1 VLYGGG
7 AFFVPYLMALLLV
20 GVPLTILEIGFGQ
33 FFQTGDIGVF
43 GGFHPRLR
51 GVGLSSVACGFMLVT
66 YYSVLIAW
74 VLNAFF
80 DSWSDNAP
88 WGKDNLTGGEAVDY
102 FINDIIGARTLPAD
116 GTPTRLVGKNVGYS
130 LLVWVLMYAATAA
143 GIKWT
148 GRLTFLTMGFPVV
161 LLLVFLGT
169 ALTLEGAANG
179 VKAYIGIWD
188 MEILKTQGEVWSVA
202 CSQIFFSIGLTFG
215 ILTAYGSHCPRDEP
229 IVLNSC
235 VIIFSNSLF
244 SILSGFAVF
253 AALGHLAYIEAVAVT
268 DLDYAGLSLVFGTW
282 PVVLNTLPG
291 KRYDICKTE
300 SSFVVLISL
309 T

>member
-1 VLYGGG
+1 VVYGGG
-7 AFFVPYLMALLLV
+7 AFFVPYFMALLLI
-20 GVPLTILEIGFGQ
+20 GIPLTILEIGFGQ

-88 WGKDNLTGGEAVDY
+88 WDNENLTGGEAVTY
-102 FINDIIGARTLPAD
+102 FVNDVIGAGTLPAD
-116 GTPTRLVGKNVGYS
+116 GTPTRIVGKNVGYS
-130 LLVWVLMYAATAA
+130 LLVWVLMYLATAF
-143 GIKWT
+143 GIKWA
-148 GRLTFLTMGFPVV
+148 GRLTFLTMGLPI
-161 LLLVFLGT
+161 LLLFVFLGK
-169 ALTLEGAANG
+169 ALTLEGAEDG
-179 VKAYIGIWD
+179 VKEYIGIWD
-188 MEILKTQGEVWSVA
+188 MSILKSQGEVWSVA

-229 IVLNSC
+229 AVLNSC
-235 VIIFSNSLF
+235 VIAFSNSLF
-244 SILSGFAVF
+244 SVISGFAVF
-253 AALGHLAYIEAVAVT
+253 AALGHLAHLEGVGVT
-268 DLDYAGLSLVFGTW
+268 DLDFAGFSLVFGTW

-291 KRYDICKTE
+291 KRYDVCETE
-300 SSFVVLISL
+300 ASSLF
-309 T
+309 

>member
-1 VLYGGG
+1 VVYGGG
-7 AFFVPYLMALLLV
+7 AFFVPYGMCLLLV
-20 GVPLTILEIGFGQ
+20 GIPLTILEIGFGQ

-88 WGKDNLTGGEAVDY
+88 WGNENLTGEIAVNY
-102 FINDIIGARTLPAD
+102 FIDDVIGAGTLPAD
-116 GTPTRLVGKNVGYS
+116 GTPTRIVGKNVGYS
-130 LLVWVLMYAATAA
+130 FLVWFLMYSATAV

-148 GRLTFLTMGFPVV
+148 GRLTFLTMGFPIV
-161 LLLVFLGT
+161 LLFVFLGT
-169 ALTLEGAANG
+169 ALTLEGADDG
-179 VKAYIGIWD
+179 VKEYIGIWD

-229 IVLNSC
+229 VVLNSC
-235 VIIFSNSLF
+235 VIAFSNSLF
-244 SILSGFAVF
+244 SIITGFAVF
-253 AALGHLAYIEAVAVT
+253 AGLGHLAHLEGVQVT
-268 DLDYAGLSLVFGTW
+268 DLDFAGFSLVFGTW

-291 KRYDICKTE
+291 KRYDRCKTE
-300 SSFVVLISL
+300 ASL
-309 T
+309 LLCFR